1 MEGYMDFTS
10 LRYGMFVHYGLYS
23 QMARGEWVMN
33 REKISPAEMNKIGRK
48 FNPVN
53 FNADAICELAVNG
66 GMKYIVLT
74 TMHHDGFRLYDTALC
89 EHNSMAVCRRDL
101 VAETVSAAR
110 KHGLKI
116 GLYHSLNNWYDQPDA
131 TAALECRKSY
141 EIFIRNT
148 FARLEELVIKFNPI
162 DIMWYDGWW
171 PFNHEGW
178 QAEKMNAM
186 LKKIQPHLIFNG
198 RNGLPGDF
206 GTPEGH
212 ISAPKP
218 WRPWEACMTLNDH
231 WGFHQ
236 GDHNWKTPLDVVR
249 MLLSCANGRGNLLL
263 NIGPA
268 GDGSIPAPSV
278 EVVREVGKWLKN
290 GGSKATTANT
300 IMKLSPMLRE
310 NNDNTDW
317 DGAGVFTS
325 SGKSLF
331 FTMLYRPG
339 EKWTFSGLETQV
351 RRVSNVIA
359 GDLKFIQKNDVV
371 TIELPEKLNNVF
383 APVLEL
389 ECEDTPSIYRTGGMR
404 LPQVEHPRYDPC
416 PPDILYS

>member
-1 MEGYMDFTS
+1 MDFSS

-33 REKISPAEMNKIGRK
+33 REKISLPEMDKIASE
-48 FNPVN
+48 FNPAK
-53 FNADAICELAVNG
+53 FDADALCRLAVTG

-74 TMHHDGFRLYDTALC
+74 TMHHEGFRLYDTALSK
-89 EHNSMAVCRRDL
+89 HNSMAVCGRDL
-101 VAETVSAAR
+101 VAETVAAAR

-131 TAALECRKSY
+131 TEALENPAAY

-148 FARLEELVIKFNPI
+148 FARLEELVTRFNPI
-162 DIMWYDGWW
+162 DIVWYDGWW

-178 QAEKMNAM
+178 QAEKMNAT
-186 LKKIQPHLIFNG
+186 LRKIQPHLIFNG

-231 WGFHQ
+231 WGFHRS
-236 GDHNWKTPLDVVR
+236 DDSWKSPLAVIK
-249 MLLSCANGRGNLLL
+249 MLLTCANGNGNLLL
-263 NIGPA
+263 NIGPM
-268 GDGSIPAPSV
+268 GDGSVP
-278 EVVREVGKWLKN
+278 EVSADIIRIVGKWIAD
-290 GGSKATTANT
+290 GGLEAISNNNLMT
-300 IMKLSPMLRE
+300 LSPMLRQSD
-310 NNDNTDW
+310 DNTDW

-325 SGKSLF
+325 SGKNLF
-331 FTMLYRPG
+331 FTLLYMPG
-339 EKWTFSGLETQV
+339 RQWVFTGLETKIQ
-351 RRVSNVIA
+351 RVTAA
-359 GDLKFIQKNDVV
+359 GVGELKFTQHEDIV
-371 TIELPEKLNNVF
+371 TIELPEQLDNML
-383 APVLEL
+383 APVLKM
-389 ECEDTPSIYRTGGMR
+389 ECADTPSIYRTGGMR
-404 LPQVEHPRYDPC
+404 LPKIKHPRYDPC